1 MMDSGGFIWI
11 NMDYIINNTWD
22 IDLGES
28 FRDETGVQKLVIYTK
43 LLPCW
48 YSLMAKIM
56 EKKHDGLLGIPY
68 PQKNSRPTDIDLFR
82 KSGGQW
88 WLNRNHQSSLIKM
101 MVKQRFFTTAKGR
114 LTHHHIDQLKNGSG
128 RSFGRAPGSPGGKT
142 QLLARSISSA
152 WSMNFISR
160 TSWIIPSQ
168 SVPKDPKDIEG

>member
-11 NMDYIINNTWD
+11 NMDYIINNTW
-22 IDLGES
+22 
-28 FRDETGVQKLVIYTK
+28 V
-43 LLPCW
+43 LPCW
-48 YSLMAKIM
+48 YSLMAKMM
-56 EKKHDGLLGIPY
+56 EKKSMKDFWVSRIP
-68 PQKNSRPTDIDLFR
+68 QVSRPTDIDLFR

-152 WSMNFISR
+152 WSMNSISR

-168 SVPKDPKDIEG
+168 SVPTDPKDIEG